1 MNEEKPQRCKLSS
14 CTVVEDFDNSIY
26 FDDEYCSNTCHAID
40 KAKQREQKKPI
51 RVDVFSSLPHQTQ
64 FDRDNNDWALEF
76 MRQSELPKHI
86 IKLVAAY
93 YVKRRLNIK
102 ESKQVYGCNKGLR
115 ERVTWLTQIIEQS
128 VLTPRQLNRI
138 ADREIL
144 ANDTAEHCRQL
155 IIDSKDGAIA
165 CWYELNEFSQGW
177 NVPAPYASSVEK
189 GIVEAAECA
198 LLRLMCPKFWV
209 RKFNRMA
216 VQTAE
221 HLNIAAKL
229 VGKANPYI
237 STQSLQR
244 WRNQRRDNAAFLAM
258 MEAVN
263 EETGE
268 TVNLGELAEKTTANP
283 EIRRIELMVRL
294 RGVDELAE
302 EQEKVG
308 LFLTITCPSKY
319 HANSAKW
326 NWKITPKVAQEYL
339 AGQWA
344 KIRAKLKRDGIE
356 YYGCRVTEPHKDG
369 CPHWHMLVFVD
380 KDHQKALTDTVEHY
394 AFEVDGDEYGADKNR
409 FDCEVVDRSKGSAV
423 GYIAKYI
430 SKNINGGKMFERNP
444 DGSPKIG
451 DDGQL
456 IELTDGG
463 SDMPVDISDVDDSGD
478 ETPEKEMAVSEG
490 ADRATAW
497 ANTWSLRQFQFF
509 GTAPVTIWRE
519 LRRIKSP
526 VETDE
531 NIESAREF
539 ADSSN
544 WSQFTKAISEKPI
557 ELIKEREEQAND
569 YGESIDRI
577 VGLRGVTD
585 LLTRAKGWV
594 VRKAEVLKSD
604 GVASWTR
611 VNNCTR
617 QVSAVVIDTLV
628 AMGID
633 GECRDRLL
641 RGATCNDG
649 SGRWLKIKGN
659 RVIEV

>member
-1 MNEEKPQRCKLSS
+1 MIIEEQPQRCKLSS
-14 CTVVEDFDNSIY
+14 CNIVEDFTNDIY
-26 FDDEYCSNTCHAID
+26 FDDEYCSGICHAID
-40 KAKQREQKKPI
+40 KAKQRDRKTPI
-51 RVDVFSSLPHQTQ
+51 RIDAFSRLPTTNIVD
-64 FDRDNNDWALEF
+64 RNDNAWALEF
-76 MRQSELPKHI
+76 MRQSELPKHLI
-86 IKLVAAY
+86 NVVANY
-93 YVKRRLNIK
+93 YLNRRLQVVENNQELENKKIK
-102 ESKQVYGCNKGLR
+102 GCNIGLR
-115 ERVTWLTQIIEQS
+115 ERVTWLTQIIDKS
-128 VLTPRQLNRI
+128 VLTSRQLNRI
-138 ADREIL
+138 SDREML
-144 ANDTAEHCRQL
+144 ANDVAEHCHQL
-155 IIDSKDGAIA
+155 VCDSKDEGALA
-165 CWYELNEFSQGW
+165 CWETLNEYSLGW
-177 NVPAPYASSVEK
+177 RVPAPYATSVEK
-189 GIVEAAECA
+189 EIVEAAECA
-198 LLRLMCPKFWV
+198 ILRLMCPQFWL

-237 STQSLQR
+237 STQSLQS
-244 WRNQRRDNAAFLAM
+244 WRNQRRANAEFLAM
-258 MEAVN
+258 MEAFN

-294 RGVDELAE
+294 RGIDELAE

-319 HANSAKW
+319 HSNSAKW
-326 NWKITPKVAQEYL
+326 DWQITPKIAQKYL

-344 KIRAKLKRDGIE
+344 KMRAKLKRDGID

-369 CPHWHMLVFVD
+369 CPHWHMLIFVD
-380 KDHQKALTDTVEHY
+380 PKQQQSLIKTVKKY
-394 AFEVDGDEYGADKNR
+394 AFEVDGDEYGAAKNR
-409 FDCEVVDRSKGSAV
+409 FDCEVIDRSKGSAV

-430 SKNINGGKMFERNP
+430 SKNINGSKMADQLDE
-444 DGSPKIG
+444 GS
-451 DDGQL
+451 
-456 IELTDGG
+456 EL
-463 SDMPVDISDVDDSGD
+463 PVDISDVDDSD
-478 ETPEKEMAVSEG
+478 DDTPNKSMSVNEG

-497 ANTWSLRQFQFF
+497 ASTWSLRQFQLF

-531 NIESAREF
+531 SIESAREF

-544 WSQFTKAISEKPI
+544 WSEFTKAISENPV
-557 ELIKEREEQAND
+557 ELIKEREEEAND

-577 VGLRGVTD
+577 VGLRGLTD
-585 LLTRAKGWV
+585 LLTRSKGWV
-594 VRKAEVLKSD
+594 VRKADLLKSD

-611 VNNCTR
+611 VNYCTR
-617 QVSAVVIDTLV
+617 AVSAVVINTLV
-628 AMGID
+628 AMGVD

-641 RGATCNDG
+641 QGATCNDG